1 MNQFIYDYD
10 ESLEFEGGFISEAD
24 ESELIEHILD
34 NSEYTTIEQ
43 FALSNVSYEDALNLV
58 QSTDSFSD
66 DVAEWLTH
74 QPTGMSDQFAEHLLE
89 APKAIESVAY
99 SLAYTHSELGTKL
112 LDELLHYRSI
122 GRI

>member
-1 MNQFIYDYD
+1 MNLFIQDY
-10 ESLEFEGGFISEAD
+10 EQTLEFEGGFISEVD
-24 ESELIEHILD
+24 ESDLIEHILD

-58 QSTDSFSD
+58 QSTDSFAY
-66 DVAEWLTH
+66 DVAEWLSH
-74 QPTGMSDQFAEHLLE
+74 QPNGMSEQFIERLSE
-89 APKAIESVAY
+89 SPKAIESVAY